1 MASFSAL
8 NSKARKE
15 FYGKLKEYFGLPD
28 DFTLDGLLFVTNKN
42 KYYLVDNRFVDIA
55 ELHYNISTIGLY
67 IAEIT
72 NYGEI
77 RVSLE
82 GSALIGPHA
91 TKHILELS
99 EEDAQSFI
107 RGNDLPL
114 PDMPQQFY
122 LLFSEIDGK
131 KLYFG
136 CGKYKEGNLFNF
148 IPKSRRIRD

>member
-1 MASFSAL
+1 MASFTAL

-28 DFTLDGLLFVTNKN
+28 DFTLEGLLFVTTKN
-42 KYYLVDNRFVDIA
+42 KYYLVDQKFVDISQ
-55 ELHYNISTIGLY
+55 LHLNISTIGLY

-72 NYGEI
+72 NFGEI

-82 GSALIGPHA
+82 GSAIIGPHA
-91 TKHILELS
+91 TEHILELS
-99 EEDAQSFI
+99 NDDAQKFI
-107 RGNDLPL
+107 RGDDLVL

-136 CGKYKEGNLFNF
+136 CGKYKEGYLFNF
-148 IPKSRRIRD
+148 IPKSRRVRD